1 MTTAVQGPVVHY
13 APSVL
18 TSQGPCGASPEARL
32 LALMVQNQ
40 LVQGESAKTSV
51 NLSKEELKQLRETVR
66 QALEEAREANEDS
79 GFWGDIGD
87 VLGGDI
93 ATLAEVV
100 AVAAAAVATGG
111 AAAVALAAITIGCA
125 LASKYADELGIPQS
139 VAIGLGIAA
148 AVTSVASGNLAAGGE
163 VASLTSASNG
173 AAAVGA
179 EAAQVSRLTQIAQE
193 VKCAASVIAPAA
205 TAAGAGAN
213 LVSGYYQSEAIDHNA
228 DAQAAQSRE
237 KLEAM
242 EIDEA
247 VELLGKA
254 IDRQLAAMG
263 EMTQTLE
270 DNQQSKQLIVQSF
283 QGVA

>member
-1 MTTAVQGPVVHY
+1 MISAVQVSIVDNSPPAVSSPG
-13 APSVL
+13 
-18 TSQGPCGASPEARL
+18 QCGASPEARL

-111 AAAVALAAITIGCA
+111 AAAVVLAAITIGCA
-125 LASKYADELGIPQS
+125 LASKYADELGIPPN

-163 VASLTSASNG
+163 VASLTSASKG
-173 AAAVGA
+173 AMAVGT
-179 EAAQVSRLTQIAQE
+179 EAAQVSRLTQIARE
-193 VKCAASVIAPAA
+193 VKFAANLVAPAA
-205 TAAGAGAN
+205 TGAGAAAN
-213 LVSGYYQSEAIDHNA
+213 LVSGYYESEAVDHNA
-228 DAQAAQSRE
+228 DAHAAQSRE
-237 KLEAM
+237 KLESM
-242 EIDEA
+242 EIDAA
-247 VELLGKA
+247 VKLLGKA
-254 IDRQLAAMG
+254 IDHQLAAMG

-270 DNQQSKQLIVQSF
+270 ANQQSKQLIVHGF

>member
-1 MTTAVQGPVVHY
+1 
-13 APSVL
+13 
-18 TSQGPCGASPEARL
+18 
-32 LALMVQNQ
+32 MVQNQ

-51 NLSKEELKQLRETVR
+51 NLSHEELKQLRETVR

-93 ATLAEVV
+93 ATLAQVV

-125 LASKYADELGIPQS
+125 LASKYADELGIPPN

-148 AVTSVASGNLAAGGE
+148 AVTSVASGNLTGAGE
-163 VASLTSASNG
+163 VASLTSASKG
-173 AAAVGA
+173 AVAVGT
-179 EAAQVSRLTQIAQE
+179 EAAQVSRLTQIAQQ
-193 VKCAASVIAPAA
+193 VRLGATLIAPAA
-205 TAAGAGAN
+205 TGAGAGAN
-213 LVSGYYQSEAIDHNA
+213 LVSAYYQSEAVDHNA
-228 DAQAAQSRE
+228 DAHAAQSQE
-237 KLEAM
+237 KLESM
-242 EIDEA
+242 EIDAA

-254 IDRQLAAMG
+254 IDRQLAAMA

-270 DNQQSKQLIVQSF
+270 ANQQSKQLIVNGF

>member
-1 MTTAVQGPVVHY
+1 MTTAVQGSSVHY
-13 APSVL
+13 APPAVS
-18 TSQGPCGASPEARL
+18 SQGSCGASPEARL

-51 NLSKEELKQLRETVR
+51 NLSHAELKQLRETVR

-93 ATLAEVV
+93 ATLAQVV

-111 AAAVALAAITIGCA
+111 AAAVVLAAITIGCS
-125 LASKYADELGIPQS
+125 LASKYADELGIPPN
-139 VAIGLGIAA
+139 VAIGIGIAA
-148 AVTSVASGNLAAGGE
+148 AVTSVASGNLAGGGE
-163 VASLTSASNG
+163 VASLTTASQG
-173 AAAVGA
+173 AVAVGT
-179 EAAQVSRLTQIAQE
+179 EAAQVSRLTQIAQQ
-193 VKCAASVIAPAA
+193 VKFAANLIAPTA
-205 TAAGAGAN
+205 TGAGAAAN
-213 LVSGYYQSEAIDHNA
+213 FVSDYYQSEAVDHNA
-228 DAQAAQSRE
+228 DAHAAQARE
-237 KLEAM
+237 KLESM
-242 EIDEA
+242 EIDAA

-263 EMTQTLE
+263 AMTQALE
-270 DNQQSKQLIVQSF
+270 ANQQSKQLIVNGF

>member
-1 MTTAVQGPVVHY
+1 
-13 APSVL
+13 
-18 TSQGPCGASPEARL
+18 
-32 LALMVQNQ
+32 MVRNQ

-51 NLSKEELKQLRETVR
+51 NLSQEKLKQLRETIR

-93 ATLAEVV
+93 ASLAEVV

-111 AAAVALAAITIGCA
+111 AAAVVLAAITIGCS
-125 LASKYADELGIPQS
+125 LASKYADELGIPPN
-139 VAIGLGIAA
+139 VAIGIGIAA
-148 AVTSVASGNLAAGGE
+148 AVTSVAAGNLAAGAG
-163 VASLTSASNG
+163 VSSLASASNG

-179 EAAQVSRLTQIAQE
+179 EASQVSRLTQIAQQ
-193 VKCAASVIAPAA
+193 VKFVANLSAPAT
-205 TAAGAGAN
+205 TAAGAAAN
-213 LVSGYYQSEAIDHNA
+213 GVSGYYQSEAVDHNA
-228 DAQAAQSRE
+228 DAHAAQSRE
-237 KLEAM
+237 TLESMAL
-242 EIDEA
+242 DAA

-254 IDRQLAAMG
+254 IDRQLAAIG

-270 DNQQSKQLIVQSF
+270 ANQQTKQLIVRGF